1 VNKENNSFITEIE
14 AAIGDTPIE
23 IRPLSGGDVG
33 EVYLVNM
40 QYGAQVVAKV
50 DRGSKPQLAL
60 EAYML
65 SYLKKWSK
73 LPVPE
78 VLYSD
83 PRLLLMEYIAGSS
96 SLNAPSQEHAAELL
110 AALHE
115 LTAPQFGMERN
126 TLIGGLDQLNSWTDS
141 WLDFFREQRLLYMAG
156 VASRAGRLP
165 ESILLRVS
173 RFCERLD
180 DWLAEPRKPSL
191 IHGDAWTG
199 NILVDNDRVTGFLDP
214 AIYYADAEIELAFST
229 LFGTFGDP
237 FFARYEALRPLEPG
251 FMDTRRD
258 IYNLYPLLVHVR
270 LFGGSYVRSVD
281 GILRRFGF

>member
-1 VNKENNSFITEIE
+1 VNKENNSLITEIE
-14 AAIGDTPIE
+14 AAIGDIPIE

-126 TLIGGLDQLNSWTDS
+126 TLIGGLDQPNSWTDS
-141 WLDFFREQRLLYMAG
+141 WLDFFREQRLLKHTSACFQ
-156 VASRAGRLP
+156 
-165 ESILLRVS
+165 IL
-173 RFCERLD
+173 
-180 DWLAEPRKPSL
+180 
-191 IHGDAWTG
+191 
-199 NILVDNDRVTGFLDP
+199 
-214 AIYYADAEIELAFST
+214 
-229 LFGTFGDP
+229 
-237 FFARYEALRPLEPG
+237 
-251 FMDTRRD
+251 
-258 IYNLYPLLVHVR
+258 
-270 LFGGSYVRSVD
+270 
-281 GILRRFGF
+281 

>member
-126 TLIGGLDQLNSWTDS
+126 TLIGGLDQPNSWTDS